1 MVEVENILCGKI
13 LHFASVM
20 TLCSTL
26 DRFFNIHS
34 QTGDVYKN
42 KVVIGFNFVSW
53 HKDYF
58 CCLSSFGGYKMNKKE
73 I

>member
-26 DRFFNIHS
+26 DSLFNIHS

-42 KVVIGFNFVSW
+42 KVVIGFNFVS
-53 HKDYF
+53 
-58 CCLSSFGGYKMNKKE
+58 
-73 I
+73 

>member
-26 DRFFNIHS
+26 DRLFNIHS

-53 HKDYF
+53 HNHYF
-58 CCLSSFGGYKMNKKE
+58 CCLSSFGGYKTNKNE